1 VLVAYASGRGSP
13 KGSPSGSEPGS
24 PRVAAKWVCNALVHL
39 AVWLPSPG
47 QDAPFDPRRYW
58 LLGDTAA
65 AARTLALAACLPLA
79 GSGVLVLAG
88 AQAGAALA
96 VVGAVVSLTLVLL
109 TFHPWLLGAVAIDV
123 AIVVLALT

>member
-1 VLVAYASGRGSP
+1 VNVLAGLFLIAH
-13 KGSPSGSEPGS
+13 
-24 PRVAAKWVCNALVHL
+24 ALVHL

-47 QDAPFDPRRYW
+47 QDAPFDPRRSW
-58 LLGDTAA
+58 LLGDAA
-65 AARTLALAACLPLA
+65 GAARTLALAACSLLV

>member
-1 VLVAYASGRGSP
+1 MRLGQPGHWRWRRAS
-13 KGSPSGSEPGS
+13 
-24 PRVAAKWVCNALVHL
+24 L
-39 AVWLPSPG
+39 
-47 QDAPFDPRRYW
+47 
-58 LLGDTAA
+58 
-65 AARTLALAACLPLA
+65 LA

-123 AIVVLALT
+123 AIVVVALT

>member
-1 VLVAYASGRGSP
+1 MNVLAGLFLIAH
-13 KGSPSGSEPGS
+13 
-24 PRVAAKWVCNALVHL
+24 ALVHL

-47 QDAPFDPRRYW
+47 QDAPFESAPRSW
-58 LLGDTAA
+58 LLGDAA
-65 AARTLALAACLPLA
+65 GAARTLALAACSLLV

-123 AIVVLALT
+123 EGAVAIDVAIVVLALT